1 MLRASDKSLGMIR
14 LQMMDE
20 YANLSGKFIV
30 AYQLKQGGEAHA
42 YKEFDSA
49 KEQEFFFERVLPP
62 ASECH
67 YKFYS
72 FP

>member
-1 MLRASDKSLGMIR
+1 MPAQNLSMLRLE
-14 LQMMDE
+14 MMDE
-20 YANLSGKFIV
+20 YAFKVGKFIV
-30 AYQLKQGGEAHA
+30 SYQLKQGGEAHA
-42 YKEFDSA
+42 YKEFDTM